1 MKGIRLSS
9 PKLHKI
15 ISESIH
21 KIIREGKGTPHTI
34 DMCIKL
40 GIDPNEIAKLLFN
53 NGIDAYQFTHE
64 VEDAYEMLQS
74 EEQSQ
79 SSSPRMALIQAIK
92 KSRYFNDTSDQ
103 GFGYV
108 GDAPLIKPIFGNKK
122 IDEIGYSIN
131 QGNIEFYGFST
142 EIGEWYDDIK
152 INDEQIPQIISLIK

>member
-1 MKGIRLSS
+1 MKKLIRLTEGD
-9 PKLHKI
+9 LHKI
-15 ISESIH
+15 VNESVKRILTEQ
-21 KIIREGKGTPHTI
+21 KFS
-34 DMCIKL
+34 
-40 GIDPNEIAKLLFN
+40 IDPANLARELFN
-53 NGIDAYQFTHE
+53 NGDDFTLFVHWLE
-64 VEDAYEMLQS
+64 KTYSMLQA

-79 SSSPRMALIQAIK
+79 PSSPKMALIQAIK

-108 GDAPLIKPIFGNKK
+108 GDAPLVKPIFGNKK